1 MTHPP
6 STLKG
11 AKSVARSHTRPSRP
25 RKHEKTCKKEA
36 VGGGDCHQPAVGTIK
51 TCPHVSHV
59 PVPAHQ
65 PAHTPQP
72 SPRSSS
78 RGASTHACVTVEFG
92 VCSTV
97 PAREFAKARWP
108 DDSQGDTLISRGSEE
123 FSNMRRAA
131 LQAARAAPCAQE
143 ERDRDLGRA
152 PRPRVI
158 HRAHRPRMS
167 CHHAAH
173 PPGASDPAKM
183 SSTTCAAVGRGRQG
197 RRDGV
202 S

>member
-65 PAHTPQP
+65 P
-72 SPRSSS
+72 
-78 RGASTHACVTVEFG
+78 
-92 VCSTV
+92 
-97 PAREFAKARWP
+97 
-108 DDSQGDTLISRGSEE
+108 
-123 FSNMRRAA
+123 
-131 LQAARAAPCAQE
+131 
-143 ERDRDLGRA
+143 
-152 PRPRVI
+152 
-158 HRAHRPRMS
+158 RAHASAQPKKQQLRRI
-167 CHHAAH
+167 HARVRYGRVRGVPSRAEWRVCE
-173 PPGASDPAKM
+173 GALL
-183 SSTTCAAVGRGRQG
+183 
-197 RRDGV
+197 
-202 S
+202 

>member
-72 SPRSSS
+72 KPKKQQPRRIAAKRRYGRV
-78 RGASTHACVTVEFG
+78 RGV
-92 VCSTV
+92 
-97 PAREFAKARWP
+97 RESAEWRYCEGA
-108 DDSQGDTLISRGSEE
+108 LI
-123 FSNMRRAA
+123 
-131 LQAARAAPCAQE
+131 
-143 ERDRDLGRA
+143 
-152 PRPRVI
+152 
-158 HRAHRPRMS
+158 
-167 CHHAAH
+167 
-173 PPGASDPAKM
+173 
-183 SSTTCAAVGRGRQG
+183 
-197 RRDGV
+197 
-202 S
+202 

>member
-1 MTHPP
+1 MPGTCPPHPKLSP
-6 STLKG
+6 CPHSTPQAPMIHPLSTRKG
-11 AKSVARSHTRPSRP
+11 AKSVAGSHTRPSRP

-51 TCPHVSHV
+51 TCPHVSHA

-92 VCSTV
+92 VCASV
-97 PAREFAKARWP
+97 RERGILKARCSDVIRRGAQVP
-108 DDSQGDTLISRGSEE
+108 RAAISRWT
-123 FSNMRRAA
+123 MRRAPPR
-131 LQAARAAPCAQE
+131 AARAAPCVQE

-152 PRPRVI
+152 PRPAPSTP
-158 HRAHRPRMS
+158 HTARA
-167 CHHAAH
+167 
-173 PPGASDPAKM
+173 
-183 SSTTCAAVGRGRQG
+183 
-197 RRDGV
+197 
-202 S
+202 

>member
-6 STLKG
+6 STRKG

-78 RGASTHACVTVEFG
+78 RGASTHACVTIEFG
-92 VCSTV
+92 VCRTV
-97 PAREFAKARWP
+97 PSARVGSAESTAQGRSFTAVHVAGGGDCGCGVLLAWLAASLAAPRARSAAGEP
-108 DDSQGDTLISRGSEE
+108 KKPPQPGNRDQPPSGMIAQALRASVR
-123 FSNMRRAA
+123 RRAVTGGT
-131 LQAARAAPCAQE
+131 QAR
-143 ERDRDLGRA
+143 L
-152 PRPRVI
+152 
-158 HRAHRPRMS
+158 
-167 CHHAAH
+167 
-173 PPGASDPAKM
+173 
-183 SSTTCAAVGRGRQG
+183 SSYM
-197 RRDGV
+197 
-202 S
+202 

>member
-72 SPRSSS
+72 KPKKQQD
-78 RGASTHACVTVEFG
+78 GEV
-92 VCSTV
+92 
-97 PAREFAKARWP
+97 RE
-108 DDSQGDTLISRGSEE
+108 DQ
-123 FSNMRRAA
+123 
-131 LQAARAAPCAQE
+131 
-143 ERDRDLGRA
+143 
-152 PRPRVI
+152 
-158 HRAHRPRMS
+158 
-167 CHHAAH
+167 
-173 PPGASDPAKM
+173 
-183 SSTTCAAVGRGRQG
+183 
-197 RRDGV
+197 
-202 S
+202 